1 MSDKST
7 AVISAVTVI
16 AIIAVSILGLSYFGV
31 ISISQAD
38 DNQYV
43 QPEISLNE
51 NDSDGVLTSS
61 ETSESTFNSTVTIY
75 TTGRS
80 NDLSS
85 IGSGFLYTDQHIMTN
100 EHVVSSQD
108 EVYIKYYE
116 GEWSEADVI
125 GTDIHSDIAIL
136 EPDNVPENSDPLPM
150 QRELP
155 ERGEEVLAIGSPN
168 GLDDSVSTG
177 IVSGTERSVQI
188 ETPFAVP
195 DSIQT
200 DAALNPGNSGGPLID
215 LDTGG
220 VIGVNRATEGE
231 NIGQAVSSRMA
242 DTIGQSLIATGNHS
256 HSYIGI
262 VTVPLNPL
270 TEEDYDI
277 QGFDSG
283 IVVTETFNGTPG
295 NETFNSAEK
304 GTPDVITGIE
314 DEEVNDN
321 EDLASYIMRETIPGD
336 TVEFTVY
343 RDGEE
348 QTVELVPIS
357 RSQSENV

>member
-7 AVISAVTVI
+7 AVVSATTVVVI
-16 AIIAVSILGLSYFGV
+16 VVAMILGLSYFGF
-31 ISISQAD
+31 ISIPQAD
-38 DNQYV
+38 GNTYV
-43 QPEISLNE
+43 QPEIEPDE
-51 NDSDGVLTSS
+51 NNSDSILTKSGAP
-61 ETSESTFNSTVTIY
+61 ETVFNSTVTIY

-80 NDLSS
+80 GDLSS
-85 IGSGFLYTDQHIMTN
+85 IGSGFLYTDQHIMSN
-100 EHVVSSQD
+100 EHVVSSQE
-108 EVYIKYYE
+108 EVYVKYYE
-116 GEWSEADVI
+116 GEWAEADVI
-125 GTDIHSDIAIL
+125 GTDVHSDIAIL
-136 EPDNVPENSDPLPM
+136 EPNNVPEDSDPLPV
-150 QRELP
+150 QKELP
-155 ERGEEVLAIGSPN
+155 ERGENVLAIGSPN
-168 GLDDSVSTG
+168 GLEDSVSTG
-177 IVSGTERSVQI
+177 IVSGVERSVQI

-242 DTIGQSLIATGNHS
+242 DTIGKSLIATGNHS

-277 QGFDSG
+277 EGVESG
-283 IVVTETFNGTPG
+283 IVVTETFEGTPG
-295 NETFNSAEK
+295 NKTFNSAQN
-304 GTPDVITGIE
+304 GTPDIITGIG
-314 DEEVNDN
+314 DEEVNNN

-348 QTVELVPIS
+348 KVIELVPIS
-357 RSQSENV
+357 RAQSENV